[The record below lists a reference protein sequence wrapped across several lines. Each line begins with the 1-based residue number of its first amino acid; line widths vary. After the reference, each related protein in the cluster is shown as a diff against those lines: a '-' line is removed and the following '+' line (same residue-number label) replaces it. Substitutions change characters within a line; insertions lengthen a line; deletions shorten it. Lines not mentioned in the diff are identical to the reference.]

1 MFQWG
6 AASGKRFPASAS
18 PVESVSHAAALP
30 ITHNSVVFRVGTQPA
45 IYPRN
50 FAARGFFA
58 FCYPDFAGFLDVQD
72 LFGGDSCI
80 KNTFFAKKDTK
91 SFRGIKK
98 LAIFVLDC

>member
-30 ITHNSVVFRVGTQPA
+30 ITHNSVVFRAGTQPA

-50 FAARGFFA
+50 FADWGFFA
-58 FCYPDFAGFLDVQD
+58 FCHPDSAGFLDVQD
-72 LFGGDSCI
+72 LFGGDLYI
-80 KNTFFAKKDTK
+80 KNTFFRKKSSTK
-91 SFRGIKK
+91 KQK
-98 LAIFVLDC
+98 DAIMGNMTDP